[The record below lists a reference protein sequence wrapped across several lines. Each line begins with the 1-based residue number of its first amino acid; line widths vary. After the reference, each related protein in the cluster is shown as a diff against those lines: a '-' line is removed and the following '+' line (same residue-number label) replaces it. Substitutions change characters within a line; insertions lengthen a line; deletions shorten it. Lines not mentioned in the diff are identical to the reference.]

1 MRRLILVVTIAA
13 APLMTG
19 ACTKPPLTPGAVYPV
34 SVTITCQ
41 GDGMQASI
49 SPYIAKI
56 PEGDVIEW
64 RLTDTSSVASIDI
77 DKKKKYGSW
86 PYDDGPPY
94 NGTKERPAKAGPM
107 KAGQADKKFGY
118 TISGTCTTGGE
129 TRKIIIDPDM
139 IIIRRTQ
146 S

>member
-1 MRRLILVVTIAA
+1 MRRLITVVTISTAA
-13 APLMTG
+13 LMTG
-19 ACTKPPLTPGAVYPV
+19 ACTKPALTPRAAYPV
-34 SVTITCQ
+34 EVTVMCR

-64 RLTDTSSVASIDI
+64 KLTDSSSVASIDI
-77 DKKKKYGSW
+77 AKKKKYGAW
-86 PYDDGPPY
+86 PYEDGPPY

-107 KAGQADKKFGY
+107 KSGQVDKKFGY

-139 IIIRRTQ
+139 IIIRGSQ

>member
-1 MRRLILVVTIAA
+1 MRRLILMGTIAA
-13 APLMTG
+13 APLVTG
-19 ACTKPPLTPGAVYPV
+19 ACTKPALTPRAPYPV
-34 SVTITCQ
+34 EVTVMCR

-64 RLTDTSSVASIDI
+64 KLTDSSSVASIDI
-77 DKKKKYGSW
+77 AKKKKYGSW
-86 PYDDGPPY
+86 PYDEGPPY
-94 NGTKERPAKAGPM
+94 KGTKENPAKAGPM
-107 KAGQADKKFGY
+107 KQGQVDRKFGY